1 MSYKPTILVCKRV
14 RFYALKD
21 EDAFFAWI
29 KKMDCIEDFYGE
41 GDELYLEMVNLTI
54 HEHELR
60 DLIGL
65 FYRYNIDMKQL
76 RIFLNDENRSWF
88 YENKKAYWVGRVFDE

>member
-1 MSYKPTILVCKRV
+1 MNSDDNVLVCKKV
-14 RFYALKD
+14 SFYALKD

-29 KKMDCIEDFYGE
+29 KNIDCIEDFYGE

-54 HEHELR
+54 HEYELR

-65 FYRYNIDMKQL
+65 FCG
-76 RIFLNDENRSWF
+76 FLI
-88 YENKKAYWVGRVFDE
+88 